1 MRIALCFAILF
12 SLLIG
17 PPAFA
22 GTWPDRPVH
31 LIVPYPPGGNVD
43 LTARIVADRMQEH
56 YGQPF
61 VVENRPGA
69 GGMIAG
75 AYVAKADND
84 GYTLF
89 VAPNGPVLFSPLI
102 FGRDTYNWREDFAP
116 IGSITFTSLVLQVNS
131 KLGVNNVD
139 ELFALAKQDPDAL
152 NMASPGVGTQNHMV
166 SELLQRSVGA
176 EWSTIQYSGNAP
188 ATTDLL
194 GGHVDFNFD
203 QLTVAKQYLESEQ
216 LQRLAVTSA
225 NRLPALPDVP
235 TLVELGYEDAVAE
248 TFTGLFA
255 PAGTPQDILNDL
267 SSSLTEMLGNDDVI
281 ARFDTMGAE
290 ARAMRRDD
298 FNAYLASNY
307 EKWSRVIEEANIKQ

>member
-1 MRIALCFAILF
+1 MKIALWFTILF
-12 SLLIG
+12 SLLAG
-17 PPAFA
+17 SSAFA
-22 GTWPDRPVH
+22 DSWPSRPVH

-75 AYVAKADND
+75 AYVAKAKND
-84 GYTLF
+84 GYTLL

-102 FGRDTYNWREDFAP
+102 FGRDTYNWREDFNP

-131 KLGVNNVD
+131 KLGVNSAK
-139 ELFALAKQDPDAL
+139 ELFELAKNKPGEL

-166 SELLQRSVGA
+166 SEMLQRSTGA
-176 EWSTIQYSGNAP
+176 QWSTIQYSGNAP

-203 QLTVAKQYLESEQ
+203 QLTVAKQYVNSDQ

-225 NRLPALPDVP
+225 KRQPALPDVP
-235 TLVELGYEDAVAE
+235 TLVELGYEDAIAE

-255 PAGTPQDILNDL
+255 PDGTPEEVLDSL
-267 SSSLTEMLGNDDVI
+267 SSTLIDMLGTEETI
-281 ARFDTMGAE
+281 ARFDTMGTE
-290 ARAMRRDD
+290 ARAMSRSD
-298 FNAYLASNY
+298 FTEYLTSNY
-307 EKWSRVIEEANIKQ
+307 DKWSKVIEEADISQ

>member
-1 MRIALCFAILF
+1 MKIALCFTILF
-12 SLLIG
+12 SLLTG
-17 PPAFA
+17 TCAFA
-22 GTWPDRPVH
+22 DSWPSRPVH

-75 AYVAKADND
+75 AYVAKAKND

-102 FGRDTYNWREDFAP
+102 FGRDTYNWRDDFEP
-116 IGSITFTSLVLQVNS
+116 IGSITFTSLVLQVNR
-131 KLGVNNVD
+131 KLGVTSAK
-139 ELFALAKQDPDAL
+139 ELFDLAKSKPGEL
-152 NMASPGVGTQNHMV
+152 NMASAGVGTQNHMV
-166 SELLQRSVGA
+166 SELLQRITGA
-176 EWSTIQYSGNAP
+176 QWSTIQYGGNAP

-203 QLTVAKQYLESEQ
+203 QLTIAKQYVDSDQ

-225 NRLPALPDVP
+225 KRLPALPDVP
-235 TLVELGYEDAVAE
+235 TLVELGYGDVVAE

-255 PAGTPQDILNDL
+255 PDGTPEEILTSL
-267 SSSLTEMLGNDDVI
+267 SDTLTEMLGTEEVI

-290 ARAMRRDD
+290 ARAMVREQ
-298 FNAYLASNY
+298 FSEYLSENY
-307 EKWSRVIEEANIKQ
+307 VKWSKIIEEADIRQ